1 MKVLKRVIFTLIVP
15 MITFSVSGE
24 TLEELKDE
32 YSTLIDKQESK
43 MTMLNENYSIQDEI
57 KKQIADIDNRLSDAH
72 VDIDKI
78 DSQMMEIIMKIDDAK
93 KAYDEAVKNREE
105 QYKKALFYK
114 NKKWSKLCREKICRR
129 KHGRWCKA
137 YYNNWTRGNRY
148 IRVRSIKYINRL
160 S

>member
-1 MKVLKRVIFTLIVP
+1 
-15 MITFSVSGE
+15 
-24 TLEELKDE
+24 
-32 YSTLIDKQESK
+32 

-114 NKKWSKLCREKICRR
+114 NKKRTGCSSKQSALFLFLI
-129 KHGRWCKA
+129 H
-137 YYNNWTRGNRY
+137 N
-148 IRVRSIKYINRL
+148 
-160 S
+160 